1 MSIIGY
7 VLIMFM
13 LFSGMVMSTQ
23 EVGLSSD
30 SRSSASTEPIDEW
43 MWELI
48 SSEITHGI
56 LEWIHVIFSMVNEGI
71 LDECLGAFRIV
82 VMATIRAHTLSFC
95 DFRACE
101 APDFFGEKD
110 SSANKRW
117 LTDMDNVFQNIV

>member
-56 LEWIHVIFSMVNEGI
+56 LEWIHVIFCMVNEGI
-71 LDECLGAFRIV
+71 LDECLGAFRTM
-82 VMATIRAHTLSFC
+82 VMAATIGAHTLSFR

-101 APDFFGEKD
+101 APDFFGGEG
-110 SSANKRW
+110 
-117 LTDMDNVFQNIV
+117 LLCQ